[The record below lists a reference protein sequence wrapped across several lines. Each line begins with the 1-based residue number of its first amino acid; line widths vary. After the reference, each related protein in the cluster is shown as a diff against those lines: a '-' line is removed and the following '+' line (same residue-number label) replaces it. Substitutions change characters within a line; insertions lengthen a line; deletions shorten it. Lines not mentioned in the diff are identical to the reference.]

1 MDTIILST
9 YGLIERCKGLS
20 RIFMHCR
27 FRELTV
33 TDRTARVARS
43 TSTIGAMPQ
52 TAVQPLTLPADPP
65 PPRGYV
71 SVRRGIL

>member
-1 MDTIILST
+1 
-9 YGLIERCKGLS
+9 
-20 RIFMHCR
+20 MHCR